1 LRCCPPAFISAGR
14 APRLRLATCYSSRAL
29 GACRVARSAQRA
41 SVLADARRLPRA
53 RSARSARLLRF
64 STEPHGRRPARR
76 RLRAAAAP
84 LLRCLALLA
93 AASCAATPAPPRR
106 AALGAPRRLAQAPLP
121 LPQCDGETWIEAENL
136 PARPFQIS
144 PSSLQVPVPWTTS
157 FRLPDYSVY
166 DNSDYFYFT
175 VPDTFTVIT
184 VTAALTNFRHFRA
197 NDVVLTLQAPNNG
210 YEVYLV
216 NRPCRASAAQP
227 STFGAAAVSAWPQVN
242 ATSAGD
248 TYYWGDWAFN
258 PPGSIQGSQCPN
270 NQFGVN
276 PIAGGVS
283 TYGYY
288 QPMDPQF
295 PGYQGTVVNGVTL
308 GNRPDTMT
316 RLAGGSA
323 QGVWRMRYTDMAT
336 PCAWPAAL

>member
-1 LRCCPPAFISAGR
+1 VF
-14 APRLRLATCYSSRAL
+14 
-29 GACRVARSAQRA
+29 
-41 SVLADARRLPRA
+41 ADARRLRA
-53 RSARSARLLRF
+53 QCPPAES
-64 STEPHGRRPARR
+64 STEPLGRRPARR
-76 RLRAAAAP
+76 RLCAAAAP

-93 AASCAATPAPPRR
+93 LASCAAAPAPPRR
-106 AALGAPRRLAQAPLP
+106 ASAAPRRLAQAPSP
-121 LPQCDGETWIEAENL
+121 LPQCDGQTWIEAENL

-144 PSSLQVPVPWTTS
+144 PSSQAVPVPWTTS
-157 FRLPDYSVY
+157 FRLPDYNQIY
-166 DNSDYFYFT
+166 GNTDYFYFT
-175 VPDTFTVIT
+175 VPDNFTVIT

-210 YEVYLV
+210 YEIYLI
-216 NRPCRASAAQP
+216 NRPCRASAGQP
-227 STFGAAAVSAWPQVN
+227 TTFGAAPVTAWPQVN

-258 PPGSIQGSQCPN
+258 PPGSIQGNQCPN

-295 PGYQGTVVNGVTL
+295 PGYLGTIVNGVTL

-336 PCAWPAAL
+336 PCAWLLWLLCACAASDAPSSCVSQSRAGWAARG